1 MLMICQIL
9 GDNKPANWQYSHLGE
24 IKGGTIICKIMGTY
38 GLGRCAGR
46 APQGNL
52 LTASLVIG
60 LEKTL
65 ILPTP
70 EPPMV

>member
-1 MLMICQIL
+1 M
-9 GDNKPANWQYSHLGE
+9 D
-24 IKGGTIICKIMGTY
+24 TY
-38 GLGRCAGR
+38 GLGHCAGR